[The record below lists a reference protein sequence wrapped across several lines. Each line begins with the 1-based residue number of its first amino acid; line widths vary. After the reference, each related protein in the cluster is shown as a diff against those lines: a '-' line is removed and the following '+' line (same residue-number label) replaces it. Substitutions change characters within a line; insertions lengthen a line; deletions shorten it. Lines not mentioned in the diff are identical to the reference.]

1 MNSADP
7 LARGPFLVR
16 CALLIGSNPE
26 IDALVSNTLLPG
38 DWSLLHAPDNE
49 SALALG
55 EKKAFELVLTS
66 RKSSGREDVEFLR
79 RLRGILPRARVIILA
94 GSGSTSDL
102 IDSIREHAFSY
113 LSGAFSAVT
122 LAEMIRLA
130 AQDPCAGDGIELFD
144 AAPGRLRAKVRCDLD
159 SADRMLQF
167 LKEMMAGVPA
177 EESSALALAVHEILF
192 NAVEYGGNLDPGKFV
207 KISYIHSNELIRCHI
222 TDPGDGFQ
230 IDKIPHAAVSNPQ
243 DDPARHVKY
252 RLERG
257 MRPGGFGVLVAQR
270 ALDGLIFNEKGN
282 EALLIKY
289 LRPALAAGENSPAGL
304 VESDRTC

>member
-1 MNSADP
+1 MISAVSI
-7 LARGPFLVR
+7 ARGPIPVR
-16 CALLIGSNPE
+16 SALLIGSNPE
-26 IDALVSNTLLPG
+26 IDALVSNTLVPG
-38 DWSLLHAPDNE
+38 DWFLLHAPDNE

-55 EKKAFELVLTS
+55 EKKSFELILTS

-79 RLRGILPRARVIILA
+79 RLRGNLPRARVIILA
-94 GSGSTSDL
+94 GSGSPSDL

-130 AQDPCAGDGIELFD
+130 AQDPCSGDGIELLD

-177 EESSALALAVHEILF
+177 EESHALALAAREILF
-192 NAVEYGGNLDPGKFV
+192 NAIEYGGNLDPGKSV
-207 KISYIHSNELIRCHI
+207 KISYIHSNEIISCHI

-230 IDKIPHAAVSNPQ
+230 FDNIPHAAVSNPK

-257 MRPGGFGVLVAQR
+257 MRPGGFGVQVAKR
-270 ALDGLIFNEKGN
+270 ALDGLFFNEKGN

-289 LRPALAAGENSPAGL
+289 LRPALPAGTNPSLDL
-304 VESDRTC
+304 VESDQPS